1 MTEEQAQFV
10 DNMQEVEPAAAL
22 ATLSNWSANI
32 VVSRLGN
39 LTKSLSYSFEWEY
52 DPRTN
57 DIDKMAMAWSGN
69 YTFYTS
75 STSWR
80 YRVRATRHEY
90 IFSGNPYYPGF
101 WLNTGPTEEQS
112 MGYGFGYD
120 DSYQGR
126 GVSKDIDIIDYY
138 VDTADQSK
146 WYVNKHMGYL
156 YTEIRKHTT
165 AALSGEVIGRYYHHT
180 STGSPGTLTFTSQ
193 PSITMNGGSYDPST
207 TEIVNISFYK

>member
-10 DNMQEVEPAAAL
+10 DNMQEVEPAVAL

-80 YRVRATRHEY
+80 YRVRATR
-90 IFSGNPYYPGF
+90 
-101 WLNTGPTEEQS
+101 NTGSTEEQS

-138 VDTADQSK
+138 VDTADQSR

-165 AALSGEVIGRYYHHT
+165 AALSGEVIGLYYHHT

-207 TEIVNISFYK
+207 TKTVYISFYK